1 MSKALAVY
9 AGKTALAHIKEQG
22 ISQEHIQMVV
32 GASGGPK
39 WFVLAGLDRYFC
51 GDFFKDRTAPIYTLG
66 SSAGAWRFACYAQ
79 QEPLAAINRLI
90 HGYSH
95 MSYPEKATI
104 KQVTGQSEQLLTH
117 ILGSA
122 NGTDII
128 QNPIFKS
135 NIVVAKSLGLTRF
148 ERKSLQLPGL
158 LASAIGNRV
167 KRQHLGKFYQRV
179 IFSTDNNNIP
189 FNYHDGINSKVVA
202 IEQSN
207 YQLVLQATG
216 AIPLIINGVKDIPNA
231 GPGMYR
237 DGGLIDYHFDQK
249 FLPVKQM
256 PNLPAS
262 QHNGLVLYPHFY
274 NEFKPGWFDKFIKGR
289 VAAPKH
295 FDNVLVLAPT
305 ADFVA
310 GLPFSKIPD
319 RKDLTQLSDT
329 VILNMFNYLEYVSK
343 QEEQLNDVEDKKDEL
358 SSTYFNVD
366 KDNKDNNS
374 ISINATTVI

>member
-1 MSKALAVY
+1 MVSKALAVY
-9 AGKTALAHIKEQG
+9 AGKTALAHIKAQG
-22 ISQEHIQMVV
+22 LGQAHIQMMV

-51 GDFFKDRTAPIYTLG
+51 GDFFKDRATPLYTLG

-79 QEPLAAINRLI
+79 QDSLAAINRLI

-122 NGTDII
+122 KGADII

-148 ERKSLQLPGL
+148 EHKSLQLPGL

-179 IFSTDNNNIP
+179 IFSADINNIP
-189 FNYHDGINSKVVA
+189 FNYHDGINSTVVA

-207 YQLVLQATG
+207 YQLALQATG

-237 DGGLIDYHFDQK
+237 DGGIIDYHFDQQ
-249 FLPVKQM
+249 FLPSAQM
-256 PNLPAS
+256 PNVVAQQS
-262 QHNGLVLYPHFY
+262 GLVLYPHFY
-274 NEFKPGWFDKFIKGR
+274 NEFKPGWFDKYIKGR
-289 VAAPKH
+289 VAAKQH
-295 FDNVLVLAPT
+295 FDNVVVLAPT

-310 GLPFSKIPD
+310 RLPFGKIPD
-319 RKDLTQLSDT
+319 RKDFT
-329 VILNMFNYLEYVSK
+329 
-343 QEEQLNDVEDKKDEL
+343 EL
-358 SSTYFNVD
+358 SETARIQYWQTVVRESERLADEFDQLV
-366 KDNKDNNS
+366 NS
-374 ISINATTVI
+374 SNPGQHIQLMS